1 MPMDKAERK
10 EITQI
15 KESIPRLDE
24 DIDAISSALERTAHE
39 VVDRDK
45 KRKQTQQT
53 PTESQRSKT
62 RRTDKKR
69 TRQRIIQE
77 RINADHSSADGKTRQ
92 DDWEPEF

>member
-53 PTESQRSKT
+53 LEAELSQMRGELDSKKLDVPSIVNNWD
-62 RRTDKKR
+62 RAIQLSAKK
-69 TRQRIIQE
+69 
-77 RINADHSSADGKTRQ
+77 A
-92 DDWEPEF
+92 

>member
-53 PTESQRSKT
+53 LEAELSQMRGELDSKKLDAPSIVNNWG
-62 RRTDKKR
+62 RAIQLSAKK
-69 TRQRIIQE
+69 
-77 RINADHSSADGKTRQ
+77 A
-92 DDWEPEF
+92 